1 MVTLMKTDKL
11 ERIRLANNTP
21 TYLYD
26 ICPYCG
32 QSYRY
37 IENALYRPK
46 DCGDYR
52 CVRRSLHSNIILR

>member
-1 MVTLMKTDKL
+1 MVTLMKTDKS

-26 ICPYCG
+26 ICPYRG

-52 CVRRSLHSNIILR
+52 CVRRSLHPNVVLR